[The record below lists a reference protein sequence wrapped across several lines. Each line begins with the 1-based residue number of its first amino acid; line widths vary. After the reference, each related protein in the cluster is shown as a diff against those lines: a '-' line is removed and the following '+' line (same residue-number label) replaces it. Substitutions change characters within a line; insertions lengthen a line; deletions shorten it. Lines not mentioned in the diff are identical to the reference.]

1 MASRLFFALLAALIL
16 KCSADRY
23 YYTPQNGTNEAWK
36 TRMQTLKP
44 GDILQFAAGTYTVTS
59 KLSVSW
65 IGNITHPI
73 IIEGEAGAQT
83 TIYRPDANQNT
94 IDIGT
99 GSYFILQNLRFQGGS
114 KGVRMGE
121 SGNIENAIFQNL
133 EIFDTTTTAMSANDV
148 GRTHTNVTIRHNEIH
163 DTGSSESECFYFG
176 CNNAGCTFRNSL
188 IEYNYCHNTAGESGS
203 GGSGIQVK
211 TGSYNNIVR
220 NNVVTDILYG
230 AGILLYDDYD
240 LGVNLIE
247 GNYVARTG
255 DNGIQVTSGAKIIN
269 NVITDCGGLCISV
282 QANQPKSGSP
292 LRNVFMA
299 HNTAISDSGSKCVK
313 VESTSAT
320 SFSVINNA
328 VFCNNPE
335 PYYLLFSGGTINNNG
350 YYGEGSDPIGTNSVA
365 LGTQNAELLNPAGLN
380 YYPKAGSKLLNAG
393 ASLSSVSSDFNCNA
407 RSGTTPTLGAYE
419 YVGASNSGWQI
430 ADDFKPT
437 CGSSTPPP
445 APVTTRSPTTK
456 PLTTRAVTS
465 GMITTRPITSSPV
478 TSRSVTSSPL
488 TTRPVTSS
496 PLTTNA
502 VTSGTIPV
510 TSGFITTRSVTSA
523 PITSASVTSAPV
535 TSSPLTTRPVTSAS
549 VVTTRA
555 ITSGREITSGGATSR
570 SVTSGPVTSRDLT
583 SSPLTTRSIT
593 SGGVTTRVAPLTTRA
608 AAPLTTN
615 AAAPLTTN
623 AASPVTTKALT
634 TKPLTTKSLT
644 TNPLTTSP
652 LTTSPATTGEEVP
665 ITTGESEPSSTTGE
679 SEPSS
684 TTEEIST
691 AAPPGWDGR
700 CQNDRDCYGNSI
712 CSIELGYCVC
722 RPDEIVEDGNCVM
735 PEDSLSFASK
745 LGTFYTLFYSLVLF
759 ILYF

>member
-465 GMITTRPITSSPV
+465 G
-478 TSRSVTSSPL
+478 
-488 TTRPVTSS
+488 
-496 PLTTNA
+496 
-502 VTSGTIPV
+502 
-510 TSGFITTRSVTSA
+510 
-523 PITSASVTSAPV
+523 
-535 TSSPLTTRPVTSAS
+535 
-549 VVTTRA
+549 
-555 ITSGREITSGGATSR
+555 
-570 SVTSGPVTSRDLT
+570 
-583 SSPLTTRSIT
+583 
-593 SGGVTTRVAPLTTRA
+593 VAPLTTRA